1 MSFFTLKIALRAPGY
16 ATWHVGQGQLL
27 CPYLG
32 PTRTEADLAAHIE
45 QVIDT
50 DWHVGQGQLLCPYLG
65 PTRTEADLAA
75 HIEQVIDTDPDAC
88 WCFIVDQ
95 LNTHKSE
102 TLVRLV
108 AKRENLDLAL
118 GEKGKS
124 GILQSMAS
132 RMAFLSAPQRRIRFI
147 YIPKHTSWLNQI
159 ECWFSILVRRLLKRG
174 NFTSTMA
181 LQQQIEAFIEYFNR
195 LKPCRHLNPYRH
207 QFPGRCQQGC
217 DRGLDADRIIFRCIF
232 RSGLLTVASWGL
244 IH

>member
-1 MSFFTLKIALRAPGY
+1 MATGSTTSPKTFEQQVLSICQWHEQASELYKQGTHVVSTDEMTDIQALEREYPHQAMKPGQVERIEFNYIRHGTLSLIT
-16 ATWHVGQGQLL
+16 TWHVGQGQLL

-32 PTRTEADLAAHIE
+32 PTRTEAN
-45 QVIDT
+45 
-50 DWHVGQGQLLCPYLG
+50 
-65 PTRTEADLAA
+65 LAA

-132 RMAFLSAPQRRIRFI
+132 RMAF
-147 YIPKHTSWLNQI
+147 
-159 ECWFSILVRRLLKRG
+159 
-174 NFTSTMA
+174 
-181 LQQQIEAFIEYFNR
+181 
-195 LKPCRHLNPYRH
+195 
-207 QFPGRCQQGC
+207 
-217 DRGLDADRIIFRCIF
+217 
-232 RSGLLTVASWGL
+232 
-244 IH
+244 